1 MSTGLDWKGVN
12 RVEWREFKSR
22 SIWISRLLPGIIGIA
37 GAISILSPRSR
48 RQNPH
53 WWIGLGARSVQ
64 SWSLA
69 NLGILL
75 ICVLQ
80 YPNRGEK
87 TDEAVLGKKDP
98 IAHSLHQQAMYFFPC
113 TGFETCIGAPSLL
126 SICISAQRSWLIL
139 LDDYDLDV
147 GHWSVAYITD
157 HNWRISGTIIRCIAP
172 TNITLPE
179 QSSRTREQF

>member
-1 MSTGLDWKGVN
+1 M
-12 RVEWREFKSR
+12 
-22 SIWISRLLPGIIGIA
+22 IGHA
-37 GAISILSPRSR
+37 GPISIISAQEQTTRPASMT
-48 RQNPH
+48 
-53 WWIGLGARSVQ
+53 S
-64 SWSLA
+64 SLA
-69 NLGILL
+69 NLAILP
-75 ICVLQ
+75 ICVRQ
-80 YPNRGEK
+80 YPEDKGK
-87 TDEAVLGKKDP
+87 TDEAVIDPQEDP